1 MRATKGQFQ
10 HAMTTPL
17 CRPCVP
23 DCPTLLAARK
33 WATEALKLRVPDSS
47 SSSGT
52 EASAPTA
59 AQLFSLSA
67 EVAAARP
74 VPSPATINDRLAQH
88 TQHCVICQAA
98 LKQLQF
104 KLKVAQAAAAALLA
118 GLVGLLS
125 AVVLPAAVS
134 KLTAALTGAAATAA
148 GGAAAGLAWGPAAAA
163 AAVLGAGAAVA
174 AAVAKSTAQLVEQ
187 FVFVEFSHAHN
198 D

>member
-1 MRATKGQFQ
+1 MVKTA
-10 HAMTTPL
+10 
-17 CRPCVP
+17 CPCVP
-23 DCPTLLAARK
+23 DRLCRTLLAARK
-33 WATEALKLRVPDSS
+33 WATEALKLHVPDSS
-47 SSSGT
+47 ST
-52 EASAPTA
+52 AADAAPTA

-67 EVAAARP
+67 ETAAARP

-104 KLKVAQAAAAALLA
+104 KLKVAQAAAVALLA

-134 KLTAALTGAAATAA
+134 KLTAALTGATAAA
-148 GGAAAGLAWGPAAAA
+148 GGVAAAGLAWGPVAAA

-187 FVFVEFSHAHN
+187 FVYVEFSHAHN